1 MHSVSVNLSIT
12 YVQSNL
18 SPAEKHPQVRC
29 YLDARFDREPVT
41 IQLERPG
48 ETHKARVTG
57 KLIGNHASI
66 PPTTA
71 LCFASMAWRRN
82 DMGSPCLLDAGVS
95 HIEFGEIAQGILA
108 SGAFEK
114 DMHMRMYT
122 AQGLDKGM
130 IRIRVTGIDGVKIK
144 DPSIIGHQLCNARET
159 IPLITAYI
167 NETIGTEQ
175 KMRDTFEGTE
185 NMRIPFDFS
194 ESGIQTT
201 LGTPLPAAAFV
212 MSETPKS
219 NTLYWQNAFETI
231 MRRDNLEPAQWN
243 RLNLAGKARATVLTI
258 CYAAQYMDYVSDTVD
273 KNTRIQQYNK
283 QLVLPYE
290 NFGNAMAMNSGD
302 CEDLAAVE
310 LQCYN
315 ALQTLDTCACSAQLK
330 ELKEIA
336 SQYVPPL
343 SLDVVRGAQVSDRV
357 VHYGAHMND
366 NFVPLQTFCKWMEN
380 TREGR
385 QVAKTLPLPDQVQEG
400 LPFLVGEGTGMYEPC
415 GYDNP
420 LRPLMAY
427 VYQARSLGAFKKPIL
442 HKKGEPG
449 SFFVGSLV
457 GMTDY
462 FYKRGQTAPMSFW
475 YCTKQSNGQL
485 TRGVSYAD
493 MMNESDKVCVKMQPL
508 LSQKIMGTVE
518 EAVLRRVP
526 PHSLHLSS
534 MDAPV
539 SRKQHSVLERVSR
552 AVRDMQRA
560 PGGSHAKVPVYVR
573 PHQLNAQ
580 VGSAMIADFQRMER
594 VWKVDYELEQITDTL
609 WGYRMEVYVN

>member
-12 YVQSNL
+12 YAKSNL

-29 YLDARFDREPVT
+29 FLDARFDREPVT
-41 IQLERPG
+41 IQLDKEG
-48 ETHKARVTG
+48 KTYQTCVQG
-57 KLIGNHASI
+57 KLVGNHSSI

-71 LCFASMAWRRN
+71 LCLASMAWRTN
-82 DMGSPCLLDAGVS
+82 DVGSPCLLDTGVT
-95 HIEFGEIAQGILA
+95 HVTFGEIAQGIL
-108 SGAFEK
+108 SQGSFEK
-114 DMHMRMYT
+114 DMHLVMYT

-130 IRIRVTGIDGVKIK
+130 IRLKVTGISGVKIK
-144 DPSIIGHQLCNARET
+144 DPSIIGHQLCTERET

-167 NETIGTEQ
+167 NDTIGAEQ
-175 KMRDTFEGTE
+175 RMRDTFHGTE
-185 NMRIPFDFS
+185 NMRIPFDYS

-212 MSETPKS
+212 MSETPKT
-219 NTLYWQNAFETI
+219 NALYWENAFQTI
-231 MRRDNLEPAQWN
+231 MRRDNLEPQQWN

-273 KNTRIQQYNK
+273 RNTRIKEYSK

-290 NFGNAMAMNSGD
+290 NFGNALAMNSGD

-315 ALQTLDTCACSAQLK
+315 ALQSLDTAHCSAELK
-330 ELKEIA
+330 ELKQIA
-336 SQYVPPL
+336 GQYVPPL
-343 SLDVVRGAQVSDRV
+343 SLDVVRGAQVADRV
-357 VHYGAHMND
+357 EHYGAHMND
-366 NFVPLQTFCKWMEN
+366 NFVPIQTFCKWMDK

-385 QVAKTLPLPDQVQEG
+385 QTLKTLPLPEQIQED
-400 LPFLVGEGTGMYEPC
+400 LPFLVGEGTGMYEPY

-420 LRPLMAY
+420 LRPLMGY
-427 VYQARSLGAFKKPIL
+427 VYQARSLSAFKKPIL

-475 YCTKQSNGQL
+475 YCTKQKNGEL
-485 TRGVSYAD
+485 TRGVSYND
-493 MMNESDKVCVKMQPL
+493 MMNDSDRVCVKVQPL
-508 LSQKIMGTVE
+508 LSQQIMGTVE
-518 EAVLRRVP
+518 EAVLRRIP
-526 PHSLHLSS
+526 PNSLHLSS
-534 MDAPV
+534 LDAPA
-539 SRKQHSVLERVSR
+539 SRKQHSVLDRVSR
-552 AVRDMQRA
+552 AVSDMRR
-560 PGGSHAKVPVYVR
+560 PSGGAHQKVPVYVR

-580 VGSAMIADFQRMER
+580 VGAAMIADFQRMER
-594 VWKVDYELEQITDTL
+594 IWKVDYELEQITDKL
-609 WGYRMEVYVN
+609 WGYRMEIYVN